1 MQTITIRK
9 NVVRQ
14 EESLCRSCYWAHI
27 QKGYRE
33 SEEVIHC
40 CFSKFRVL
48 PFKVAECTDFSHK
61 NLPTRNQMEDIALII
76 PTEPKRKLGGFGSI
90 GFATE
95 SDDEQELVS
104 ITE

>member
-1 MQTITIRK
+1 MRE
-9 NVVRQ
+9 

-33 SEEVIHC
+33 SEELIHC
-40 CFSKFRVL
+40 CFSKFRAL
-48 PFKVAECTDFSHK
+48 PFKVAECTDFSQK

-76 PTEPKRKLGGFGSI
+76 PTEPKRKTGGFGGI

-95 SDDEQELVS
+95 CDDEQELVS
-104 ITE
+104 IME